1 MLRFTL
7 MATLAIQLGGC
18 VAIHSRTG
26 LVVPYANE
34 LPIRGTAG
42 AVFSN
47 QQPGLIRCRELLDH
61 STEFTVELP
70 SGVGAKVR
78 SVASESVGTATIH
91 ELDIRLSEGG
101 PSQSAPSTEHL
112 GDSREHQTLRYYR
125 TLPYYLLCSDAGFAE
140 MEQVHLPGQRVGE
153 LKLAGNQYV
162 LGYRHTDP
170 RHIRIRPGL
179 IIPTTFRARGYQLKV
194 TEYGYELSTA
204 ELVAIGPV
212 FAFGGWGL
220 DSRGRLRFR
229 RVVSS
234 VRLCP
239 ATGGVRKCRYAWL
252 F

>member
-1 MLRFTL
+1 MRSNSLKDRSSGS
-7 MATLAIQLGGC
+7 IC
-18 VAIHSRTG
+18 ERTADPRDCWSG
-26 LVVPYANE
+26 
-34 LPIRGTAG
+34 IFQSTTG
-42 AVFSN
+42 ADSN

-61 STEFTVELP
+61 STVFTVELP
-70 SGVGAKVR
+70 SGVSAKVQ
-78 SVASESVGTATIH
+78 SVASESVGSATIH
-91 ELDIRLSEGG
+91 ELDIQLAEGS
-101 PSQSAPSTEHL
+101 PSQPAPSTKYS
-112 GDSREHQTLRYYR
+112 GDSGEGRTLGYYR

-140 MEQVHLPGQRVGE
+140 MEQELLPGQRVGE
-153 LKLAGNQYV
+153 LKHAGNQYV

-194 TEYGYELSTA
+194 KEEYYELSTA
-204 ELVAIGPV
+204 ELVAVGPV

-239 ATGGVRKCRYAWL
+239 SVGGVRKCRYAWL
-252 F
+252 L